1 MNPTQP
7 TDPSSANVR
16 SLLQAGIAAAKAG
29 QRPQARE
36 LLLQV
41 IALEETNVTA
51 WLWLSGLVE
60 SRTDK
65 EACLENVLT
74 LDPNNEA
81 ARQGLLLLQKNSPP
95 PASPPT
101 PPPATPPA
109 RPTSTPDRPSPQKP
123 APPPPARPADPLKPG
138 HLRQHASI
146 AASVLQPNFTAR
158 QKPVDPAER
167 DAPEDVFA
175 NEYLCP
181 YCAKRTQPRD
191 SRCPTC
197 HKGLWMY
204 VPRRAKP
211 SKLYYFFMWNIII
224 NVVIAL
230 FSVVALV
237 SMGMEDRS
245 LRNSDAFYI
254 LLGLRGFDLTTY
266 TVILIGYFKR
276 WRILYYLNVLS
287 AILLMGAA
295 GLVAFVF
302 GLNSA
307 SGIVCGGGIFFLS
320 IFWFFMILNLG
331 DDFAYDKYRLVLR
344 VDPDVKTAK
353 NLYHRG
359 NHYSQRG
366 MWALAAMHFRR
377 AAGQSPDDIN
387 CHLALALAY
396 LRLNLLDKAAE
407 ALAEARRISTIDPL
421 LEKLTLELE
430 QKRRT

>member
-7 TDPSSANVR
+7 TDPSAATVR

-29 QRPQARE
+29 QRSQARE

-60 SRTDK
+60 SKTDK

-74 LDPNNEA
+74 LDPNNEV
-81 ARQGLLLLQKNSPP
+81 ARQGLLLLQKSAAP
-95 PASPPT
+95 PASPP
-101 PPPATPPA
+101 PPTAAEVPPK
-109 RPTSTPDRPSPQKP
+109 PSPRPQPKKS
-123 APPPPARPADPLKPG
+123 APPTTARPADPLKPG

-146 AASVLQPNFTAR
+146 AASLLQSDFAAR

-181 YCAKRTQPRD
+181 YCAKRTRPNDQ
-191 SRCPTC
+191 RCPAC
-197 HKGLWMY
+197 HNGLWIY

-230 FSVVALV
+230 FSVVALI
-237 SMGMEDRS
+237 SMSMEDRS
-245 LRNSDAFYI
+245 LRDSEAFYI

-287 AILLMGAA
+287 AILLMAAA
-295 GLVAFVF
+295 GLVAVIF
-302 GLNSA
+302 GLNSI
-307 SGIVCGGGIFFLS
+307 SGVGCGGFIFLLS
-320 IFWFFMILNLG
+320 IFWFFMIMNLG

-353 NLYHRG
+353 TQFNRG

-366 MWALAAMHFRR
+366 MWALAAMHYRR
-377 AAGQSPDDIN
+377 AASQSPDDIN

-396 LRLNLLDKAAE
+396 LRLHLLDKAAE
-407 ALAEARRISTIDPL
+407 ALTQARRISTIDPL